1 MPKGSPPEEHAA
13 SLSNGVTVVLASGA
27 DLTTD
32 AAVLATDPGTTRR
45 LIAESD
51 LGRDD
56 PQWRERLAATKNAP
70 AFAVWRLWLDRLVSA
85 ERPPFLGTSGF
96 GPLDNVS
103 VLERFESGAS
113 RWSEQRGGSVVELHA
128 YALPAEANQPE
139 LQQVLRAEL
148 GRVYPETI
156 GAGVVAD
163 EWLIKDDCP
172 LIDTSFWR
180 LRPEVVTPD
189 PRLVVA
195 GDGIRCDLPV
205 ALMERA
211 ATSGFLATNQLL
223 AGWGLQ
229 GHDLWTVPMQGRVR
243 IVAPI
248 RSKLRPKVAEPSVAK
263 PLPAY
268 L

>member
-13 SLSNGVTVVLASGA
+13 GLSNGVTVVLASGA
-27 DLTTD
+27 DLTAD

-51 LGRDD
+51 LGSDD
-56 PQWRERLAATKNAP
+56 PQWRERLATTKNAP
-70 AFAVWRLWLDRLVSA
+70 PFAVWRLWLDRLVRP

-113 RWSEQRGGSVVELHA
+113 RWSDQRGGSVVELHA

-156 GAGVVAD
+156 DAGVIAD

-172 LIDTSFWR
+172 LIDTRPWR

-189 PRLVVA
+189 PHLVLA

-211 ATSGFLATNQLL
+211 ATTGFLAANHLL
-223 AGWGLQ
+223 ANWNLR
-229 GHDLWTVPMQGRVR
+229 GHDLWTAPVRGRHR
-243 IVAPI
+243 IVASARRRQ
-248 RSKLRPKVAEPSVAK
+248 RSSG
-263 PLPAY
+263 
-268 L
+268 